1 MPMRTEPVF
10 AGVNSTLSAPLV
22 PAVPAVPPAPARV
35 SRGPAGERWPI
46 AILGVPIDAV
56 TMEEALGRIRAM
68 VDSRRAHYVVTPNVD
83 FLVQSRE
90 DRELHRILLNAD
102 LVLCDGQ
109 PLVWASKWLG
119 NPLPERVAGADLT
132 PRLMA
137 QAARLGHRI
146 FLLGATSE
154 ANERA
159 TQHLVMAYPGLQI
172 AGAYSPPFQPLAEM
186 NNAEIV
192 AKIRAA
198 QPDIVFVSFGC
209 PKQEKWI
216 ARHYRELGV
225 PVCLGVGATIDFLAG
240 TVRRAPTWMRRSGL
254 EWTYRLA
261 QEPRRL
267 FRRYAKDMRHFGG
280 ALLAQWW
287 RLRPGRNSTSGAVAI
302 TRRAQPWQDV
312 CATGVLDRNAIER
325 TADVWHRIIDDD
337 RDCRLDLE
345 RVEFIDSTAA
355 AVLAVWERRLRAA
368 GHRLV
373 LVRPSEAATRL
384 LRGAGITGF
393 EVAETPQRLAA

>member
-1 MPMRTEPVF
+1 MPTEPVL
-10 AGVNSTLSAPLV
+10 AGVSSTFSAPT
-22 PAVPAVPPAPARV
+22 VPPIPASAPAPV
-35 SRGPAGERWPI
+35 KGLRGPVADRRWPI

-56 TMEEALGRIRAM
+56 TMDEALERIRAM
-68 VDSRRAHYVVTPNVD
+68 VESRRPHYVVTPNVD
-83 FLVQSRE
+83 FLVQARE
-90 DRELHRILLNAD
+90 DKQLHQILLNAD

-132 PRLMA
+132 PRLIA
-137 QAARLGHRI
+137 QAAKLGHGI
-146 FLLGATSE
+146 FLLGATPE
-154 ANERA
+154 ANDLAAR
-159 TQHLVMAYPGLQI
+159 HLSGAYPGLRI
-172 AGAYSPPFQPLAEM
+172 AGAYSPPFKPLAQM

-198 QPDIVFVSFGC
+198 KPDILFVSFGC

-216 ARHYRELGV
+216 AMHYRELGV

-287 RLRPGRNSTSGAVAI
+287 RLRPGRSATTGAVAI
-302 TRRAQPWQDV
+302 TRRSQPWQEV
-312 CATGVLDRNAIER
+312 CATGVLDRAVIER
-325 TADVWHRIIDDD
+325 TADIWHGIVQDD

-345 RVEFIDSTAA
+345 RVDFIDSTAA
-355 AVLAVWERRLRAA
+355 AVLAVWQRRLRGA
-368 GHRLV
+368 GRRLV
-373 LVRPSEAATRL
+373 LVRPSDAVVRL
-384 LRGAGITGF
+384 LRWAGMNGL
-393 EVAETPQRLAA
+393 EVAENPRRLAA

>member
-1 MPMRTEPVF
+1 MPTEPVL
-10 AGVNSTLSAPLV
+10 AGVNSTFSAPLAPPISPL
-22 PAVPAVPPAPARV
+22 PAVPAKAPRQPAA
-35 SRGPAGERWPI
+35 ERWPI

-56 TMEEALGRIRAM
+56 TMDEALQRIRAM
-68 VDSRRAHYVVTPNVD
+68 VESRQPHYVVTPNVD
-83 FLVQSRE
+83 FLVQARE
-90 DRELHRILLNAD
+90 DEQLHSILVNAD

-132 PRLMA
+132 PRLIA

-146 FLLGATSE
+146 FLLGATPE
-154 ANERA
+154 ANELASQHLRA
-159 TQHLVMAYPGLQI
+159 TYPGLQI
-172 AGAYSPPFQPLAEM
+172 AGAYSPPFKPLAQM
-186 NNAEIV
+186 NHAEIV
-192 AKIRAA
+192 ARIRAA
-198 QPDIVFVSFGC
+198 KPDILFVSFGC

-216 ARHYRELGV
+216 AMHFRELGV

-287 RLRPGRNSTSGAVAI
+287 RLRPGRISTSGAVAI
-302 TRRAQPWQDV
+302 TRRSQPWQDV
-312 CATGVLDRNAIER
+312 CATGVLDRNVIER
-325 TADVWHRIIDDD
+325 TADIWHRIVEDD

-345 RVEFIDSTAA
+345 RVDFIDSTAA
-355 AVLAVWERRLRAA
+355 AVLAVWHRKLRAA
-368 GHRLV
+368 GHRLI
-373 LVRPSEAATRL
+373 LVRPSETVLRL
-384 LRGAGITGF
+384 LRGAGLNGF
-393 EVAETPQRLAA
+393 EVTANPHRLAA